1 MIAVLFI
8 SLAQHLPAAPFW
20 GGQHAYET
28 ILGFSPILLTASF
41 CAYLIG
47 EFLNSFVLAKMK
59 IATRGRWLWTRTIGS
74 TFVGEGA
81 DTLVFITLAFGVTG
95 IFSSSQLLTAIL
107 VQWAF
112 KVLYE
117 VAATPFTYLAVGYL
131 KRKESLDTYDR
142 DTNFSP
148 VIFGTVAAR
157 S

>member
-1 MIAVLFI
+1 MSVNFTQPAMPPSVRIVEVAPRDGLQNESQIIGTAEKVQFI
-8 SLAQHLPAAPFW
+8 KLLA
-20 GGQHAYET
+20 
-28 ILGFSPILLTASF
+28 ASGLD
-41 CAYLIG
+41 CI
-47 EFLNSFVLAKMK
+47 E
-59 IATRGRWLWTRTIGS
+59 ATS
-74 TFVGEGA
+74 FVGEGA